1 MCLAVCGSG
10 PRLVAPETGEPP
22 VRSFNCAANMLFS
35 ISSCRILLA
44 LLSDFG
50 DDDADQTGEREG
62 DRVGLEA
69 LLFFPP
75 VEFCFTFHSSLKCLH
90 SPLRNNSRHDSQRP
104 GPEEHS

>member
-1 MCLAVCGSG
+1 MCLAVCESG

-69 LLFFPP
+69 LLFLTILKSEMKPNIMKR
-75 VEFCFTFHSSLKCLH
+75 ESRLESLT
-90 SPLRNNSRHDSQRP
+90 D
-104 GPEEHS
+104 